1 MCHQQPNSN
10 AEGGSKNNMVH
21 YMLWVYGC
29 LFVTT
34 AIVVYFPV
42 IFIRKTNKILKI
54 LQQIEA
60 NSRKP

>member
-1 MCHQQPNSN
+1 
-10 AEGGSKNNMVH
+10 MVH